1 MKKFFKITFIVIGL
15 LFLFTS
21 SVFLYWISRLNTAY
35 INPELDIEYEK
46 VGGLGR
52 HNAFTDLTYWKGQFF
67 LTFRMAPSHGSHN
80 NPQIAIYSAPDAQN
94 WTLQKTF
101 RTNASDIRD
110 PHFGIVHD
118 KLFVYIITKFD
129 NGSLT
134 TQYSYSIN
142 GTDWCSLQNVNPSGV
157 RFWRPKTQDNMTWF
171 IPSIR
176 SNLVELWNSTDG
188 TNWTKI
194 SIISD
199 RPGADETEI
208 EFSEN
213 GSLIATTRLQ
223 SSTILG
229 DNSQTTLISY
239 TTPPYESWS
248 HEKSNITRLDGPI
261 LFSYNNKTFAIGRY
275 QPESDNLF
283 QAFQRFLWYIMFII
297 CFSKFL

>member
-67 LTFRMAPSHGSHN
+67 L
-80 NPQIAIYSAPDAQN
+80 
-94 WTLQKTF
+94 TF